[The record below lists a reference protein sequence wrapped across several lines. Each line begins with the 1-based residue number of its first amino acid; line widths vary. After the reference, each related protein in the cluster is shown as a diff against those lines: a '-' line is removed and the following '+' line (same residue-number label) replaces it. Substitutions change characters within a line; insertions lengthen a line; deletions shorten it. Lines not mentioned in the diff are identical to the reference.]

1 MGCNCKAAQKIER
14 LEGAL
19 PSEFIE
25 EEEKNFVYYMLLPL
39 NYLVLFLKKLVVATV
54 FIVAMPLLTI
64 VCVVHVFFGG
74 TIKMP
79 KFLYGK

>member
-25 EEEKNFVYYMLLPL
+25 GEDKDFMYYMLLPL
-39 NYLVLFLKKLVVATV
+39 NYLVLFLKKIVVATV
-54 FIVAMPLLTI
+54 FIVAIPLLI
-64 VCVVHVFFGG
+64 LVCVISVFFGG
-74 TIKMP
+74 AIKMP
-79 KFLYGK
+79 KFIYGK